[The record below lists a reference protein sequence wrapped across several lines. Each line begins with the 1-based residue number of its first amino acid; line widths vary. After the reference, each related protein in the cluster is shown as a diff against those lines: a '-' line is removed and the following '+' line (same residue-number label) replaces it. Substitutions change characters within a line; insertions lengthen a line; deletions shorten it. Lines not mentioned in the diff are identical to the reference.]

1 MGGPRALSHRCH
13 HPHLV
18 PPCPRR
24 FFPHSTPCIDSAP
37 APPVVFLPLSSVS
50 VCVLPPLPLP
60 PPAPVHPFPSLPR
73 CRASPRRMPAMNGQP
88 PAVNAERGPYRVKLF
103 NDAILGAVELST
115 PALSLLDTPH
125 AQRLRDLKQLGATS
139 LVFPSASHCRLEH
152 SLGVAATAC
161 AWVDALLSYPRRHGL
176 RDDVGDAL
184 FDTPR
189 EAADARC
196 LVQLAGLAHD
206 LGHGPFSHLFDSKVL
221 RRGVYANYSPE
232 AVPALRHE
240 WRSVMM
246 LEDAVDECGLDVERG
261 VVRAAAELIDV
272 RRRWG
277 RSGRDG
283 FIPPWMMGMVA
294 SDEGAPDADRLDYLS
309 RDSRYLNM
317 PCGVDARRLMATS
330 KVCGGGKVVG
340 WPVKEA
346 FALMDVYHT
355 RYALVPS
362 LICRPLP
369 EDNTFSL
376 TFVDLSSDARPTTTP
391 LTDGVR
397 PTQPQ
402 LSPIA
407 ALMSCL
413 LTDCMNPRCR
423 YKLHK
428 MAYRYVG
435 SAVAICAHLVGCL
448 GGCEGAATVLGVRD
462 TVERSLIPWLF
473 ANMFHD
479 VLCDIYRFAVLC
491 VALAMLPLPPSGL
504 HLLSHRVT
512 VGIDALLTDALLS
525 ADAHLHFTASIDD
538 PSAFLGLDDT
548 ILHRL
553 QFATEPALAPAR
565 ALINRLRRRQ
575 LYPLCGELLCT
586 PPTAAAPGEAP
597 AHRRLTAADVAAHQA
612 SGGGVDLRPED
623 IVVAPAVLSY
633 AMGTVNPVERI
644 PFWEGSAGGG
654 GGDDGLLGPGG
665 VARVSR
671 LVGTGACQEEVVR
684 VYARR
689 EGADVAAA
697 VRTAFQRVVA
707 AWGLGTVTG

>member
-1 MGGPRALSHRCH
+1 M
-13 HPHLV
+13 
-18 PPCPRR
+18 
-24 FFPHSTPCIDSAP
+24 HS
-37 APPVVFLPLSSVS
+37 
-50 VCVLPPLPLP
+50 
-60 PPAPVHPFPSLPR
+60 
-73 CRASPRRMPAMNGQP
+73 MNGQP
-88 PAVNAERGPYRVKLF
+88 PPVAAEPGPYRVKLF

-152 SLGVAATAC
+152 SLGVAATGC

-176 RDDVGDAL
+176 RDDGGDAL

-206 LGHGPFSHLFDSKVL
+206 LGHGPFSHLFDTKVL

-246 LEDAVDECGLDVERG
+246 LEDAVEASGLDVERG
-261 VVRAAAELIDV
+261 MIRAAAELIDV
-272 RRRWG
+272 RRRGGG
-277 RSGRDG
+277 RGRDG
-283 FIPPWMMGMVA
+283 AIPPWMMGLVA
-294 SDEGAPDADRLDYLS
+294 NDEGAPDADRLDYLS

-355 RYALVPS
+355 RY
-362 LICRPLP
+362 
-369 EDNTFSL
+369 
-376 TFVDLSSDARPTTTP
+376 
-391 LTDGVR
+391 
-397 PTQPQ
+397 
-402 LSPIA
+402 
-407 ALMSCL
+407 
-413 LTDCMNPRCR
+413 
-423 YKLHK
+423 KLHK
-428 MAYRYVG
+428 MAY
-435 SAVAICAHLVGCL
+435 
-448 GGCEGAATVLGVRD
+448 
-462 TVERSLIPWLF
+462 
-473 ANMFHD
+473 
-479 VLCDIYRFAVLC
+479 
-491 VALAMLPLPPSGL
+491 
-504 HLLSHRVT
+504 SHRVT
-512 VGIDALLTDALLS
+512 VGIDALLADAFLS

-548 ILHRL
+548 LLHRL

-586 PPTAAAPGEAP
+586 PPTAPAPDEAP
-597 AHRRLTAADVAAHQA
+597 AHRRLTAADVAAHQVL
-612 SGGGVDLRPED
+612 GGGVDLRPED

-644 PFWEGSAGGG
+644 PFWEGAAGEG

-697 VRTAFQRVVA
+697 VRTAFQRAVS